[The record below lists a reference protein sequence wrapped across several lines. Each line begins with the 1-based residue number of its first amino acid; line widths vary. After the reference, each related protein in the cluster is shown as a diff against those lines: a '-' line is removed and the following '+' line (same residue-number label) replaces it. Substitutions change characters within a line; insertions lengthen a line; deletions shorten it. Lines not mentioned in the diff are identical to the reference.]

1 MGDVMVI
8 KKIDSVEE
16 LQDVYRL
23 RYKVYCLE
31 RQYEK
36 SEDHPSGLEMDEF
49 DPYSV
54 HFICYEESVP
64 VGTVRLILPNPVGFP
79 IESHCNISV
88 REKCGVAG
96 KAAEISRL
104 AVSCELSRRFSI
116 PKSHV
121 TFGLIKEL
129 SHTAKQMRIDFLFAA
144 MGNGLNR
151 LLDSYGISFSKAGGP
166 VDYHGMR
173 TPYFAYFGE
182 LEEKL
187 QCKRRDIFEIFSPA
201 PMPSRAIRKPSF
213 AFIES

>member
-1 MGDVMVI
+1 MLI

-16 LQDVYRL
+16 LYDVYRL

-36 SEDHPSGLEMDEF
+36 PEDHPSGLEIDEY

-54 HFICYEESVP
+54 HFICYENTVP
-64 VGTVRLILPNPVGFP
+64 MGTARLILPNPVGFP
-79 IESHCNISV
+79 IESNCNISV
-88 REKCGVAG
+88 REKCGVTN

-104 AVSCELSRRFSI
+104 AVSCEMSRKFSL
-116 PKSHV
+116 PKSLV

-129 SHTAKQMRIDFLFAA
+129 CREAKDLDIDFLFAA

-151 LLDSYGISFSKAGGP
+151 LLDSYGISFNKAGEP
-166 VDYHGMR
+166 VEYHGIR

-182 LEEKL
+182 LEDKM
-187 QCKRRDIFEIFSPA
+187 QRKRRDIFELLSPDLVPFQA
-201 PMPSRAIRKPSF
+201 VPQPAL
-213 AFIES
+213 AF

>member
-1 MGDVMVI
+1 MGDAMVI

-36 SEDHPSGLEMDEF
+36 PEDHPSGLEMDEF

-79 IESHCNISV
+79 IERHCNISV

-116 PKSHV
+116 SKSQV
-121 TFGLIKEL
+121 TFGLLKEL
-129 SHTAKQMRIDFLFAA
+129 SYTAKQMRIDFLFAA

-151 LLDSYGISFSKAGGP
+151 LLASYGISFNKAGEP
-166 VDYHGMR
+166 VDYHGIR

-182 LEEKL
+182 LQEKL
-187 QCKRRDIFEIFSPA
+187 QSKRSDIFEIFSPA
-201 PMPSRAIRKPSF
+201 LMPSWSI
-213 AFIES
+213 